1 MMLSGWGRYP
11 RIRANI
17 SAPRNIED
25 LRSKVLKGNAIA
37 RGNGRAYGDSA
48 ISVENTLHLKHFNRI
63 LEFNETNGQLVA
75 EAGLMLFDIID
86 LFIHR
91 GFFPA
96 ITPGTKFVSLGGM
109 IAADVHGKNHHKDG
123 SFGNFVDWIDVLTED
138 GSIQR
143 CSKKQN
149 TELFNWTIGGMGL
162 TGIIIRAAIR
172 LRPVASADKATNFRC
187 KKLNARN

>member
-1 MMLSGWGRYP
+1 
-11 RIRANI
+11 
-17 SAPRNIED
+17 
-25 LRSKVLKGNAIA
+25 
-37 RGNGRAYGDSA
+37 
-48 ISVENTLHLKHFNRI
+48 
-63 LEFNETNGQLVA
+63 
-75 EAGLMLFDIID
+75 MLFDIID

-149 TELFNWTIGGMGL
+149 TELFNWTIGGMCL

-172 LRPVASADKATNFRC
+172 LRPVASAWIKQQILVAKF
-187 KKLNARN
+187 NACN